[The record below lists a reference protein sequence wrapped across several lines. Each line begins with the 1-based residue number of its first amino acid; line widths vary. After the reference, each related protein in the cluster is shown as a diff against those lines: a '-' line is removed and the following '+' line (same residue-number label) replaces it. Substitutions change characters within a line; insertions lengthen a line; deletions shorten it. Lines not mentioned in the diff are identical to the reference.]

1 MKTELK
7 RKKCQAD
14 RAQAISEPK
23 AMRRS
28 VKLTQVDTLL
38 FFPLNWSIVALEGC
52 VSFFYT
58 AKRISYT
65 HTHTRVYSHSVS
77 HVRLCATPWIAHQ
90 VPLSMG
96 FSRQEYWSGL
106 SSTPG
111 ALPNPGIEPASL
123 VSYIYLSSFLYF
135 LPI

>member
-23 AMRRS
+23 AMRSS
-28 VKLTQVDTLL
+28 VKLTQVDTIL

-58 AKRISYT
+58 AK
-65 HTHTRVYSHSVS
+65 
-77 HVRLCATPWIAHQ
+77 
-90 VPLSMG
+90 
-96 FSRQEYWSGL
+96 
-106 SSTPG
+106 
-111 ALPNPGIEPASL
+111 
-123 VSYIYLSSFLYF
+123 
-135 LPI
+135 